1 MAEVTSSRPIVDSD
15 AQAAEA
21 RALGGPASDPSE
33 ARETPGWLTRVIDG
47 ICTVAL
53 GVVVIAMLGE
63 LGILFGNLIVRAVS
77 GHDWAWSQEV
87 AQLALSIIAFI
98 GGAVAYRRGRQPALT
113 YLADRLPARWQPVRP
128 AAVDI
133 TVFALPI
140 GLFAVSWPAV
150 QAAGA
155 VHSDFL
161 KIPMSWFAVSVPIGA
176 LLFSLF
182 ALDKLLKHGVRI
194 LLTGLGVV
202 AALLLVEYGIWQL
215 VAYTYNTAAIG
226 TAAAIVVFAALLLLG
241 VPIALVLLAASGIYI
256 VVSSNAPLSVTTTNL
271 TGVTN
276 NFLLVSIPFFVLAGF
291 IMSNTKLSQGLAGFA
306 ESIFGRVHGGSLH
319 VVVFMMYVFSGLS
332 GSKSAD
338 IAAVGGVLEE
348 PLRKRGYSSGEITG
362 VVAASAIMGETIPP
376 CVTLLILGSVTS
388 ISISQLFLGGIVP
401 AAVLA
406 VLLMAGIYVNARR
419 QGRTPP
425 KGASAAEVGRSFIGA
440 LPSLAVPVVL
450 VGGIVG
456 GFASPTE
463 ISSVA
468 VVAGLILAICYRTKL
483 RDFKMIIE
491 GSAITAGMV
500 LFLTSC
506 AQTLSWAISNAELP
520 NHLLNLVSNFKGS
533 PWLFILLT
541 LVLVPVM
548 GLALE
553 GISAIL
559 IFAPVLVPIAE
570 SLGINIVQYGLVLVI
585 AMALGAFAPPIGW
598 LLYETCMICHTP
610 PEQSFRPLLRHYAIL
625 VPGLILIA
633 FVPPISTLLPHLVLH
648 SPL

>member
-1 MAEVTSSRPIVDSD
+1 MAEATSSRPTINYDEGAE
-15 AQAAEA
+15 AQALEV
-21 RALGGPASDPSE
+21 LASDPSA
-33 ARETPGWLTRVIDG
+33 ARQRPGRLTRIIDG

-53 GVVVIAMLGE
+53 VLVVVAMLGE
-63 LGILFGNLIVRAVS
+63 LVVLFGNLVVRAVS
-77 GHDWAWSQEV
+77 GGDWAWSQEV
-87 AQLALSIIAFI
+87 AQLALSVIAFV

-113 YLADRLPARWQPVRP
+113 FLAGRLPQRWRPVQP

-133 TVFALPI
+133 VTFALPI
-140 GLFAVSWPAV
+140 ALFAVSWPAV
-150 QAAGA
+150 RAASV

-161 KIPMSWFAVSVPIGA
+161 KIPMSWFTIWVPVGA

-182 ALDKLLKHGVRI
+182 AVDKLLGHGRRV
-194 LLTGLGVV
+194 LVTGLAVV
-202 AALLLVEYGIWQL
+202 AVLLLIEYGIWQL
-215 VAYTYNTAAIG
+215 VAYTYNTALIG
-226 TAAAIVVFAALLLLG
+226 TIAAALIFAALLMLG

-271 TGVTN
+271 TGVTS

-291 IMSNTKLSQGLAGFA
+291 IMSGSRLSQGLAGFA
-306 ESIFGRVHGGSLH
+306 ESVFGRVHGGSLH

-388 ISISQLFLGGIVP
+388 ISISQLFLAGIVP

-406 VLLMAGIYVNARR
+406 LLLMAGIYVTARR

-425 KGASAAEVGRSFIGA
+425 KGASAGEVGRSFVRA

-450 VGGIVG
+450 VGGIVS

-463 ISSVA
+463 VSSVA
-468 VVAGLILAICYRTKL
+468 VVAGLILAVCYRTRL
-483 RDFKMIIE
+483 SNVRLIIE

-500 LFLTSC
+500 LFLTSS

-520 NHLLNLVSNFKGS
+520 NRLLAAVSNFRGS
-533 PWLFILLT
+533 PWLFTLLT
-541 LVLVPVM
+541 LVLIPLM

-559 IFAPVLVPIAE
+559 IFAPVLVPIAD
-570 SLGINIVQYGLVLVI
+570 SLGINTVQYGLVLVI
-585 AMALGAFAPPIGW
+585 AMALGAFAPPVGW

-610 PEQSFRPLLRHYAIL
+610 PEQAFRPLLRHYAIL
-625 VPGLILIA
+625 VPGLVLIA